1 MKYGIKKKILA
12 IVLLILLFF
21 PTIEYAA
28 EEPTTISSKEAGQKV
43 ANFAISFVTNHASE
57 CVYDVSD
64 AAYNH
69 CLKKNAQG
77 KVYKRVAKDTNNNGV
92 IDENEMFVPMDYTGE
107 LVYSARYNN
116 KYPFDCTG
124 FVSFLYNQALGIL
137 SASNMVTTNAGNTG
151 GGYFEILDASVEL
164 QPGDI
169 LRKPLNSSGT
179 GGHVSLY
186 VGLGGGRDIVEAAS
200 VRSGIRF
207 SSLPQYTQVLRLKD
221 GTEYE
226 EGTGGLG
233 ETLPEDEEV
242 AGSDVTLE
250 GGVNQYIDPYDPSV
264 SIPDPD
270 SFEFPGLAEE
280 NFVGMGDRI
289 EDLKKGL
296 EAIVDFLKSAFT
308 WILGIIL
315 YPIKMVFI
323 GWIQIMQS
331 AVSSMLSAVTGTQI
345 DNINLEDIIFNKL
358 QILDVNVFTNTPG
371 GTAVVSGGVVDIIRE
386 GVRTWYY
393 TFRNV
398 AIVGML
404 ITLLYLGI
412 RMALSTVAEG
422 KAKYKQMLVGWTFGF
437 AIVFF
442 IHYFILIVI
451 TLNESLLQI
460 IPPSTELGTSVYQ
473 EIEAGMYQI
482 DFVQSFLYIFVFLV
496 LFIYTLRFFY
506 MYLKRYLTV
515 MILIMM
521 APLMGIVY
529 SIDRIN
535 GNKTS
540 GHFTVWIQEF
550 TVNVLIQFV
559 HAIIYVVFVSSVLTI
574 IQQTNNIM
582 SIVIVFIILRFMMQ
596 AETLVKKMFKLDKAG
611 SLKDIAKA
619 TKGMETAV
627 NGIFAGTVAKK
638 IGALYVGGAKWV
650 GKGLVSSWNNVRNAG
665 FDSNVPLD
673 NGAGAKDTDKSAQ
686 AKTLTDIDDQIKE
699 TKEKQ
704 EKNAANLRKEMGNYV
719 KNSTLGG
726 VQVIMGLPMMVFSPA
741 AGLSVFAN
749 GVTKLKQ
756 AYGSGTKV
764 RTLKRTIKGP
774 TTTKGKGKYH
784 FKKGFFNINFFRG
797 IAPDALTGA
806 YTEYKNTPNRIRY
819 MEEARETEIH
829 LVMNLEEL
837 KEKKLIV
844 TLPKT
849 NYFGEVINK
858 PDEKITPEQK
868 QATKEFNKALDTLI
882 EGTSSKNA
890 KKAVSKYFM
899 TKTVRNLQF
908 KDVDEIA
915 KGLEHIKVSEE
926 FGANFKTTL
935 KLEMMNAALSSNDLS
950 DDKTR
955 IHIDK
960 SIKNNIKE
968 VAKQTRIHYKK
979 TKEPFIPKPIQQ
991 QEENEKIYEALD
1003 NAIDDEMMGKV
1014 LEKMSAED
1022 LTRVIHKTVLQ
1033 QDSIQKIETRPE
1045 FEPILENV
1053 HQLQALNEESKYN
1066 TGEAIYDMDSL
1077 VKEMKAK
1084 LTQKDVFER

>member
-137 SASNMVTTNAGNTG
+137 SASNMVTTNGGNTG
-151 GGYFEILDASVEL
+151 GGYFDILDASVEL

-296 EAIVDFLKSAFT
+296 EAIVDFLSDAFT
-308 WILGIIL
+308 WIVGIIL
-315 YPIKMVFI
+315 YPIKMVLI
-323 GWIQIMQS
+323 GWIQIAQNAITSIFS
-331 AVSSMLSAVTGTQI
+331 AATGTEI
-345 DNINLEDIIFNKL
+345 TEINIEDIIFNKIQL
-358 QILDVNVFTNTPG
+358 LDVNVFTNTPG
-371 GTAVVSGGVVDIIRE
+371 GMAISSGSVVGIIHE
-386 GVRTWYY
+386 GIRTWYY

-398 AIVGML
+398 GIAGML

-412 RMALSTVAEG
+412 RMALSTVPEG
-422 KAKYKQMLVGWTFGF
+422 KAKYKQMLIGWIYGF

-442 IHYFILIVI
+442 VHYFILIVI
-451 TLNESLLQI
+451 TFNESLLQI
-460 IPPSTELGTSVYQ
+460 LPKETELGTTIFQ

-482 DFVQSFLYIFVFLV
+482 DFVDSMLYIVVFLILLYYTIRF
-496 LFIYTLRFFY
+496 LFV
-506 MYLKRYLTV
+506 YLKRYLTV

-540 GHFTVWIQEF
+540 GHFTIWLQEF
-550 TVNVLIQFV
+550 TINVLIQFV
-559 HAIIYVVFVSSVLTI
+559 HAVIYVVFVATVLQM
-574 IQQTNNIM
+574 IQQAA
-582 SIVIVFIILRFMMQ
+582 SIATMIIVFIMLKFMLE
-596 AETLVKKMFKLDKAG
+596 AEVLVKRMFKLNKATN
-611 SLKDIAKA
+611 SLKDIKDA
-619 TKGMETAV
+619 TKGWEIATKAV
-627 NGIFAGTVAKK
+627 FTGTVAKA
-638 IGALYVGGAKWV
+638 IGSASV
-650 GKGLVSSWNNVRNAG
+650 
-665 FDSNVPLD
+665 
-673 NGAGAKDTDKSAQ
+673 AGAKKVGGLLVKPFKANANDSRGRENTTQEGSRTQGRTLTNIDEKIEQERNNKDKSRAE
-686 AKTLTDIDDQIKE
+686 IG
-699 TKEKQ
+699 KQ
-704 EKNAANLRKEMGNYV
+704 LGKFALNAT
-719 KNSTLGG
+719 SGG
-726 VQVIMGLPMMVFSPA
+726 ALVVGSIPLIILSPA
-741 AGLSVFAN
+741 KGIFTFTM
-749 GVTKLKQ
+749 GMKRLKA
-756 AYGSGTKV
+756 AYGSGTKIPYP
-764 RTLKRTIKGP
+764 KRNIKGP
-774 TTTKGKGKYH
+774 ILIPRRKVWYFVRGK
-784 FKKGFFNINFFRG
+784 FSTNFFRG
-797 IAPDALTGA
+797 IAPNALTKA
-806 YTEYKNTPNRIRY
+806 YSEYKNSPEKVKN
-819 MEEARETEIH
+819 MQQARNIEMKLAIGIDT
-829 LVMNLEEL
+829 L
-837 KEKKLIV
+837 KEQQLIV
-844 TLPKT
+844 KLPKK
-849 NYFGEVINK
+849 NMFGETTGGDSTATK
-858 PDEKITPEQK
+858 EQIK
-868 QATKEFNKALDTLI
+868 ATKEFNKEIKNLL
-882 EGTSSKNA
+882 EGTSRKNVE
-890 KKAVSKYFM
+890 KAVSNYFL
-899 TKTVRNLQF
+899 TKTVHNIQF
-908 KDVDEIA
+908 KNVDEIA
-915 KGLEHIKVSEE
+915 QNLEHIKVSEE
-926 FGANFKTTL
+926 FGANFKETL
-935 KLEMMNAALSSNDLS
+935 KLEIMNAALSSNELS

-955 IHIDK
+955 IKIDK
-960 SIKNNIKE
+960 KLKKEIKQTAKQARLHFKE
-968 VAKQTRIHYKK
+968 VRD
-979 TKEPFIPKPIQQ
+979 PSLPK
-991 QEENEKIYEALD
+991 EENKVKENEQIYEALD
-1003 NAIDDEMMGKV
+1003 KKIDDNTMGKV
-1014 LEKMSAED
+1014 LEKMSVED
-1022 LTRVIHKTVLQ
+1022 LTRVMHKTILQ
-1033 QDSIQKIETRPE
+1033 QDSIQKTNVRPE
-1045 FEPILENV
+1045 FAPVLL
-1053 HQLQALNEESKYN
+1053 HLQELHELNEETRYN
-1066 TGEAIYDMDSL
+1066 TGEAIYNIDDL
-1077 VKEMKAK
+1077 VKQMKEE
-1084 LTQKDVFER
+1084 LTKKDVLER

>member
-186 VGLGGGRDIVEAAS
+186 VGLGGGKDIVEAAS

-242 AGSDVTLE
+242 AGSGITLE
-250 GGVNQYIDPYDPSV
+250 GGVNQYIAPYDPSV

-296 EAIVDFLKSAFT
+296 EAIVDFLSDAFT
-308 WILGIIL
+308 WIVGIIL
-315 YPIKMVFI
+315 YPIKMVLI
-323 GWIQIMQS
+323 GWIQIAQNAITSIFS
-331 AVSSMLSAVTGTQI
+331 AATGTEI
-345 DNINLEDIIFNKL
+345 TEINIEDIIFNKIQL
-358 QILDVNVFTNTPG
+358 LDVNVFTNTPG
-371 GTAVVSGGVVDIIRE
+371 GMAISSGSVVGIIHE
-386 GVRTWYY
+386 GIRTWYY

-398 AIVGML
+398 GIAGML

-412 RMALSTVAEG
+412 RMALSTVPEG
-422 KAKYKQMLVGWTFGF
+422 KAKYKQMLIGWIYGF

-442 IHYFILIVI
+442 VHYFILIVI
-451 TLNESLLQI
+451 TFNESLLQI
-460 IPPSTELGTSVYQ
+460 LPKETELGTTIFQ

-482 DFVQSFLYIFVFLV
+482 DFVDSMLYIVVFLILLYYTIRF
-496 LFIYTLRFFY
+496 LFV
-506 MYLKRYLTV
+506 YLKRYLTV

-540 GHFTVWIQEF
+540 GHFTIWLQEF
-550 TVNVLIQFV
+550 TINVLIQFV
-559 HAIIYVVFVSSVLTI
+559 HAVIYVVFVATVLQM
-574 IQQTNNIM
+574 IQQAA
-582 SIVIVFIILRFMMQ
+582 SIATMIIVFIMLKFMLE
-596 AETLVKKMFKLDKAG
+596 AEVLVKRMFKLNKATN
-611 SLKDIAKA
+611 SLKDIKDA
-619 TKGMETAV
+619 TKGWEIATKAV
-627 NGIFAGTVAKK
+627 FTGTVAKA
-638 IGALYVGGAKWV
+638 IGSASV
-650 GKGLVSSWNNVRNAG
+650 
-665 FDSNVPLD
+665 
-673 NGAGAKDTDKSAQ
+673 AGAKKVGGLLVKPFKANANDSRERENTTQEGSRTQGRTLTNIDEKIEQERNNKDKSRAE
-686 AKTLTDIDDQIKE
+686 IG
-699 TKEKQ
+699 KQ
-704 EKNAANLRKEMGNYV
+704 LGKFALNAT
-719 KNSTLGG
+719 SGG
-726 VQVIMGLPMMVFSPA
+726 ALVVGSIPLIILSPA
-741 AGLSVFAN
+741 KGIFTFTM
-749 GVTKLKQ
+749 GMKRLKA
-756 AYGSGTKV
+756 AYGSGTKIPYP
-764 RTLKRTIKGP
+764 KRNIKGP
-774 TTTKGKGKYH
+774 ILTPRRKVWYFVRGK
-784 FKKGFFNINFFRG
+784 FSTNFFRG
-797 IAPDALTGA
+797 IAPNALTKA
-806 YTEYKNTPNRIRY
+806 YSEYKNSPEKVKN
-819 MEEARETEIH
+819 MQQARNIEMKLAIGIDT
-829 LVMNLEEL
+829 L
-837 KEKKLIV
+837 KEQQLIV
-844 TLPKT
+844 KLPKK
-849 NYFGEVINK
+849 NMFGETTGGDTTATK
-858 PDEKITPEQK
+858 EQIK
-868 QATKEFNKALDTLI
+868 ATKEFNKEIKNLL
-882 EGTSSKNA
+882 EGTSRKNVE
-890 KKAVSKYFM
+890 KAVSNYFL
-899 TKTVRNLQF
+899 TKTVHNIQF
-908 KDVDEIA
+908 KNVDEIA
-915 KGLEHIKVSEE
+915 QNLEHIKVSEE
-926 FGANFKTTL
+926 FGANFKETL
-935 KLEMMNAALSSNDLS
+935 KLEIMNSALSSNELS

-955 IHIDK
+955 IKIDK
-960 SIKNNIKE
+960 KLKKEIKQTAKQARLHFKE
-968 VAKQTRIHYKK
+968 VRD
-979 TKEPFIPKPIQQ
+979 PSLPK
-991 QEENEKIYEALD
+991 EENKVKENEQIYEALD
-1003 NAIDDEMMGKV
+1003 KKIDDNTMGKV
-1014 LEKMSAED
+1014 LEKMSVED
-1022 LTRVIHKTVLQ
+1022 LTRVMHKTILQ
-1033 QDSIQKIETRPE
+1033 QDSIQKTNVRPE
-1045 FEPILENV
+1045 FAPVLL
-1053 HQLQALNEESKYN
+1053 HLQELHELNEETRYN
-1066 TGEAIYDMDSL
+1066 TGEAIYNIDDL
-1077 VKEMKAK
+1077 VKQMKEE
-1084 LTQKDVFER
+1084 LTKKDVLER

>member
-186 VGLGGGRDIVEAAS
+186 VGLGGGKDIVEAAS
-200 VRSGIRF
+200 VSSGIRF

-242 AGSDVTLE
+242 AGSDITLE

-296 EAIVDFLKSAFT
+296 EAIVDFLSDAFT
-308 WILGIIL
+308 WIVGIIL
-315 YPIKMVFI
+315 YPIKMVLI
-323 GWIQIMQS
+323 GWIQIAQNAITSIFS
-331 AVSSMLSAVTGTQI
+331 AATGTEI
-345 DNINLEDIIFNKL
+345 TEINIEDIIFNKIQL
-358 QILDVNVFTNTPG
+358 LDVNVFTNTPG
-371 GTAVVSGGVVDIIRE
+371 GMAISSGSVVGIIHE
-386 GVRTWYY
+386 GIRIWYY

-398 AIVGML
+398 GIAGML

-412 RMALSTVAEG
+412 RMALSTVPEG
-422 KAKYKQMLVGWTFGF
+422 KAKYKQMLIGWIYGF

-442 IHYFILIVI
+442 VHYFILIVI
-451 TLNESLLQI
+451 TFNESLLQI
-460 IPPSTELGTSVYQ
+460 LPKETELGTTIFQ

-482 DFVQSFLYIFVFLV
+482 DFVDSMLYIVVFLILLYYTIRF
-496 LFIYTLRFFY
+496 LFV
-506 MYLKRYLTV
+506 YLKRYLTV

-540 GHFTVWIQEF
+540 GHFTIWLQEF
-550 TVNVLIQFV
+550 TINVLIQFV
-559 HAIIYVVFVSSVLTI
+559 HAVIYVVFVATVLQM
-574 IQQTNNIM
+574 IQQAA
-582 SIVIVFIILRFMMQ
+582 SIATMIIVFIMLKFMLE
-596 AETLVKKMFKLDKAG
+596 AEVLVKRMFKLNKATN
-611 SLKDIAKA
+611 SLKDIKDA
-619 TKGMETAV
+619 TKGWEIATKAV
-627 NGIFAGTVAKK
+627 FTGTVAKA
-638 IGALYVGGAKWV
+638 IGSASV
-650 GKGLVSSWNNVRNAG
+650 
-665 FDSNVPLD
+665 
-673 NGAGAKDTDKSAQ
+673 AGAKKVGGLLVKPFKANANDSRERENTTQEGSRTQGRTLTNIDEKIEQERNNKDKSRAE
-686 AKTLTDIDDQIKE
+686 IG
-699 TKEKQ
+699 KQ
-704 EKNAANLRKEMGNYV
+704 LGKFALNAT
-719 KNSTLGG
+719 SGG
-726 VQVIMGLPMMVFSPA
+726 ALVVGSIPLIILSPA
-741 AGLSVFAN
+741 KGIFTFTM
-749 GVTKLKQ
+749 GMKRLKA
-756 AYGSGTKV
+756 AYGSGTKIPYP
-764 RTLKRTIKGP
+764 KRNIKGP
-774 TTTKGKGKYH
+774 ILTPRRKVWYFVRGK
-784 FKKGFFNINFFRG
+784 FSTNFFRG
-797 IAPDALTGA
+797 IAPNALTKA
-806 YTEYKNTPNRIRY
+806 YSEYKNSPEKVKN
-819 MEEARETEIH
+819 MQQARNIEMKLAIGIDT
-829 LVMNLEEL
+829 L
-837 KEKKLIV
+837 KEQQLIV
-844 TLPKT
+844 KLPKK
-849 NYFGEVINK
+849 NMFGETTGGDTTATK
-858 PDEKITPEQK
+858 EQIK
-868 QATKEFNKALDTLI
+868 ATKEFNKEIKNLL
-882 EGTSSKNA
+882 EGTSRKNVE
-890 KKAVSKYFM
+890 KAVSNYFL
-899 TKTVRNLQF
+899 TKTVHNIQF
-908 KDVDEIA
+908 KNVDEIA
-915 KGLEHIKVSEE
+915 QNLEHIKVSEE
-926 FGANFKTTL
+926 FGANFKETL
-935 KLEMMNAALSSNDLS
+935 KLEIMNSALSSNELS

-955 IHIDK
+955 IKIDK
-960 SIKNNIKE
+960 KLKKEIKQTAKQARLHFKE
-968 VAKQTRIHYKK
+968 VRD
-979 TKEPFIPKPIQQ
+979 PSLPK
-991 QEENEKIYEALD
+991 EENKVKENEQIYEALD
-1003 NAIDDEMMGKV
+1003 KKIDDNTMGKV
-1014 LEKMSAED
+1014 LEKMSVED
-1022 LTRVIHKTVLQ
+1022 LTRVMHKTILQ
-1033 QDSIQKIETRPE
+1033 QDSIQKTNVRPE
-1045 FEPILENV
+1045 FAPVLL
-1053 HQLQALNEESKYN
+1053 HLQELHELNEETRYN
-1066 TGEAIYDMDSL
+1066 TGEAIYNIDDL
-1077 VKEMKAK
+1077 VKQMKEE
-1084 LTQKDVFER
+1084 LTKKDVLER

>member
-186 VGLGGGRDIVEAAS
+186 VGLGGGKDIVEAAS
-200 VRSGIRF
+200 VSSGIRF

-242 AGSDVTLE
+242 AGSDITLE

-296 EAIVDFLKSAFT
+296 EAIVDFLSDAFT
-308 WILGIIL
+308 WIVGIIL
-315 YPIKMVFI
+315 YPIKMVLI
-323 GWIQIMQS
+323 GWIQIAQNAITSIFS
-331 AVSSMLSAVTGTQI
+331 AATGTEI
-345 DNINLEDIIFNKL
+345 TEINIEDIIFNKIQL
-358 QILDVNVFTNTPG
+358 LDVNVFTNTPG
-371 GTAVVSGGVVDIIRE
+371 GMAISSGSVVGIIHE
-386 GVRTWYY
+386 GIRIWYY

-398 AIVGML
+398 GIAGML

-412 RMALSTVAEG
+412 RMALSTVPEG
-422 KAKYKQMLVGWTFGF
+422 KAKYKQMLIGWIYGF

-442 IHYFILIVI
+442 VHYFILIVI
-451 TLNESLLQI
+451 TFNESLLQI
-460 IPPSTELGTSVYQ
+460 LPKETELGTTIFQ

-482 DFVQSFLYIFVFLV
+482 DFVDSMLYIVVFLILLYYTIRF
-496 LFIYTLRFFY
+496 LFV
-506 MYLKRYLTV
+506 YLKRYLTV

-540 GHFTVWIQEF
+540 GHFTIWLQEF
-550 TVNVLIQFV
+550 TINVLIQFV
-559 HAIIYVVFVSSVLTI
+559 HAVIYVVFVATVLQM
-574 IQQTNNIM
+574 IQQAA
-582 SIVIVFIILRFMMQ
+582 SIATMIIVFIMLKFMLE
-596 AETLVKKMFKLDKAG
+596 AEVLVKRMFKLNKATN
-611 SLKDIAKA
+611 SLKDIKDA
-619 TKGMETAV
+619 TKGWEIATKAV
-627 NGIFAGTVAKK
+627 FTGTVAKA
-638 IGALYVGGAKWV
+638 IGSASV
-650 GKGLVSSWNNVRNAG
+650 
-665 FDSNVPLD
+665 
-673 NGAGAKDTDKSAQ
+673 AGAKKVGGLLVKPFKANANDSRERENTTQEGSRTQGRTLTNIDEKIEQERNNKDKSRAE
-686 AKTLTDIDDQIKE
+686 IG
-699 TKEKQ
+699 KQ
-704 EKNAANLRKEMGNYV
+704 LGKFALNAT
-719 KNSTLGG
+719 SGG
-726 VQVIMGLPMMVFSPA
+726 ALVVGSIPLIILSPA
-741 AGLSVFAN
+741 KGIFTFTM
-749 GVTKLKQ
+749 GMKRLKA
-756 AYGSGTKV
+756 AYGSGTKIPYP
-764 RTLKRTIKGP
+764 KRNIKGP
-774 TTTKGKGKYH
+774 ILTPRRKVWYFVRGK
-784 FKKGFFNINFFRG
+784 FSTNFFRG
-797 IAPDALTGA
+797 IAPNALTKA
-806 YTEYKNTPNRIRY
+806 YSEYKNSPEKVKN
-819 MEEARETEIH
+819 MQQARNIEMKLAIGIDT
-829 LVMNLEEL
+829 L
-837 KEKKLIV
+837 KEQQLIV
-844 TLPKT
+844 KLPKK
-849 NYFGEVINK
+849 NMFGETTGGDTTATK
-858 PDEKITPEQK
+858 EQIK
-868 QATKEFNKALDTLI
+868 ATKEFNKEIKNLL
-882 EGTSSKNA
+882 EGTSRKNVE
-890 KKAVSKYFM
+890 KAVSNYFL
-899 TKTVRNLQF
+899 TKTVHNIQF
-908 KDVDEIA
+908 KNVDEIA
-915 KGLEHIKVSEE
+915 QNLEHIKVSEE
-926 FGANFKTTL
+926 FGANFKETL
-935 KLEMMNAALSSNDLS
+935 KLEIMNAALSSNELS

-955 IHIDK
+955 IKIDK
-960 SIKNNIKE
+960 KLKKEIKQTAKQARLHFKE
-968 VAKQTRIHYKK
+968 VRD
-979 TKEPFIPKPIQQ
+979 PSLPK
-991 QEENEKIYEALD
+991 EENKVKENEQIYEALD
-1003 NAIDDEMMGKV
+1003 KKIDDNTMGKV
-1014 LEKMSAED
+1014 LEKMSVED
-1022 LTRVIHKTVLQ
+1022 LTRVMHKTILQ
-1033 QDSIQKIETRPE
+1033 QDSIQKTNVRPE
-1045 FEPILENV
+1045 FAPVLL
-1053 HQLQALNEESKYN
+1053 HLQELHELNEETRYN
-1066 TGEAIYDMDSL
+1066 TGEAIYNIDDL
-1077 VKEMKAK
+1077 VKQMKEE
-1084 LTQKDVFER
+1084 LTKKDVLER

>member
-186 VGLGGGRDIVEAAS
+186 VGLGGGKDIVEAAS
-200 VRSGIRF
+200 VSSGIRF

-242 AGSDVTLE
+242 AGSDITLE

-296 EAIVDFLKSAFT
+296 EAIVDFLSDAFT
-308 WILGIIL
+308 WIVGIIL
-315 YPIKMVFI
+315 YPIKMVLI
-323 GWIQIMQS
+323 GWIQIAQNAITSIFS
-331 AVSSMLSAVTGTQI
+331 AATGTEI
-345 DNINLEDIIFNKL
+345 TEINIEDIIFNKIQL
-358 QILDVNVFTNTPG
+358 LDVNVFTNTPG
-371 GTAVVSGGVVDIIRE
+371 GMAISSGSVVGIIHE
-386 GVRTWYY
+386 GIRTWYY

-398 AIVGML
+398 GIAGML

-412 RMALSTVAEG
+412 RMALSTVPEG
-422 KAKYKQMLVGWTFGF
+422 KAKYKQMLIGWIYGF

-442 IHYFILIVI
+442 VHYFILIVI
-451 TLNESLLQI
+451 TFNESLLQI
-460 IPPSTELGTSVYQ
+460 LPKETELGTTIFQ

-482 DFVQSFLYIFVFLV
+482 DFVDSMLYIVVFLILLYYTIRF
-496 LFIYTLRFFY
+496 LFV
-506 MYLKRYLTV
+506 YLKRYLTV

-540 GHFTVWIQEF
+540 GHFTIWLQEF
-550 TVNVLIQFV
+550 TINVLIQFV
-559 HAIIYVVFVSSVLTI
+559 HAVIYVVFVATVLQM
-574 IQQTNNIM
+574 IQQAA
-582 SIVIVFIILRFMMQ
+582 SIATMIIVFIMLKFMLE
-596 AETLVKKMFKLDKAG
+596 AEVLVKRMFKLNKATN
-611 SLKDIAKA
+611 SLKDIKDA
-619 TKGMETAV
+619 TKGWEIATKAV
-627 NGIFAGTVAKK
+627 FTGTVAKA
-638 IGALYVGGAKWV
+638 IGSASV
-650 GKGLVSSWNNVRNAG
+650 
-665 FDSNVPLD
+665 
-673 NGAGAKDTDKSAQ
+673 AGAKKVGGLLVKPFKANANDSRERENTTQEGSRTQGRTLTNIDEKIEQERNNKDKSRAE
-686 AKTLTDIDDQIKE
+686 IG
-699 TKEKQ
+699 KQ
-704 EKNAANLRKEMGNYV
+704 LGKFALNAT
-719 KNSTLGG
+719 SGG
-726 VQVIMGLPMMVFSPA
+726 ALVVGSIPLIILSPA
-741 AGLSVFAN
+741 KGIFTFTM
-749 GVTKLKQ
+749 GMKRLKA
-756 AYGSGTKV
+756 AYGSGTKIPYP
-764 RTLKRTIKGP
+764 KRNIKGP
-774 TTTKGKGKYH
+774 ILTPRRKVWYFVRGK
-784 FKKGFFNINFFRG
+784 FSTNFFRG
-797 IAPDALTGA
+797 IAPNALTKA
-806 YTEYKNTPNRIRY
+806 YSEYKNSPEKVKN
-819 MEEARETEIH
+819 MQQARNIEMKLAIGIDT
-829 LVMNLEEL
+829 L
-837 KEKKLIV
+837 KEQQLIV
-844 TLPKT
+844 KLPKK
-849 NYFGEVINK
+849 NMFGETTGGDTTATK
-858 PDEKITPEQK
+858 EQIK
-868 QATKEFNKALDTLI
+868 ATKEFNKEIKNLL
-882 EGTSSKNA
+882 EGTSRKNVE
-890 KKAVSKYFM
+890 KAVSNYFL
-899 TKTVRNLQF
+899 TKTVHNIQF
-908 KDVDEIA
+908 KNVDEIA
-915 KGLEHIKVSEE
+915 QNLEHIKVSEE
-926 FGANFKTTL
+926 FGANFKETL
-935 KLEMMNAALSSNDLS
+935 KLEIMNAALSSNELS

-955 IHIDK
+955 IKIDK
-960 SIKNNIKE
+960 KLKKEIKQTAKQARLHFKE
-968 VAKQTRIHYKK
+968 VRD
-979 TKEPFIPKPIQQ
+979 PSLPK
-991 QEENEKIYEALD
+991 EENKVKENEQIYEALD
-1003 NAIDDEMMGKV
+1003 KKIDDNTMGKV
-1014 LEKMSAED
+1014 LEKMSVED
-1022 LTRVIHKTVLQ
+1022 LTRVMHKTILQ
-1033 QDSIQKIETRPE
+1033 QDSIQKTNVRPE
-1045 FEPILENV
+1045 FAPVLL
-1053 HQLQALNEESKYN
+1053 HLQELHELNEETRYN
-1066 TGEAIYDMDSL
+1066 TGEAIYNIDDL
-1077 VKEMKAK
+1077 VKQMKEE
-1084 LTQKDVFER
+1084 LTKKDVLER

>member
-186 VGLGGGRDIVEAAS
+186 VGLGGGKDIVEAAS
-200 VRSGIRF
+200 VSSGIRF

-242 AGSDVTLE
+242 AGSDITLE

-296 EAIVDFLKSAFT
+296 EAIVDFLSDAFT
-308 WILGIIL
+308 WIVGIIL
-315 YPIKMVFI
+315 YPIKMVLI
-323 GWIQIMQS
+323 GWIQIAQNAITSIFS
-331 AVSSMLSAVTGTQI
+331 AATGTEI
-345 DNINLEDIIFNKL
+345 TEINIEDIIFNKIQL
-358 QILDVNVFTNTPG
+358 LDVNVFTNTPG
-371 GTAVVSGGVVDIIRE
+371 GMAISSGSVVGIIHE
-386 GVRTWYY
+386 GIRIWYY

-398 AIVGML
+398 GIAGML

-412 RMALSTVAEG
+412 RMALSTVPEG
-422 KAKYKQMLVGWTFGF
+422 KAKYKQMLIGWIYGF

-442 IHYFILIVI
+442 VHYFILIVI
-451 TLNESLLQI
+451 TFNESLLQI
-460 IPPSTELGTSVYQ
+460 LPKETELGTTIFQ

-482 DFVQSFLYIFVFLV
+482 DFVDSMLYIVVFLILLYYTIRF
-496 LFIYTLRFFY
+496 LFV
-506 MYLKRYLTV
+506 YLKRYLTV

-540 GHFTVWIQEF
+540 GHFTIWLQEF
-550 TVNVLIQFV
+550 TINVLIQFV
-559 HAIIYVVFVSSVLTI
+559 HAVIYVVFVATVLQM
-574 IQQTNNIM
+574 IQQAA
-582 SIVIVFIILRFMMQ
+582 SIATMIIVFIMLKFMLE
-596 AETLVKKMFKLDKAG
+596 AEVLVKRMFKLNKATN
-611 SLKDIAKA
+611 SLKDIKDA
-619 TKGMETAV
+619 TKGWEIATKAV
-627 NGIFAGTVAKK
+627 FTGTVAKA
-638 IGALYVGGAKWV
+638 IGSASV
-650 GKGLVSSWNNVRNAG
+650 
-665 FDSNVPLD
+665 
-673 NGAGAKDTDKSAQ
+673 AGAKKVGGLLVKPFKANANDSRGRENTTQEGSRTQGRTLTNIDEKIEQERNNKDKSRAE
-686 AKTLTDIDDQIKE
+686 IG
-699 TKEKQ
+699 KQ
-704 EKNAANLRKEMGNYV
+704 LGKFALNAT
-719 KNSTLGG
+719 SGG
-726 VQVIMGLPMMVFSPA
+726 ALVVGSIPLIILSPA
-741 AGLSVFAN
+741 KGIFTFTM
-749 GVTKLKQ
+749 GMKRLKA
-756 AYGSGTKV
+756 AYGSGTKIPYP
-764 RTLKRTIKGP
+764 KRNIKGP
-774 TTTKGKGKYH
+774 ILTPRRKVWYFVRGK
-784 FKKGFFNINFFRG
+784 FSTNFFRG
-797 IAPDALTGA
+797 IAPNALTKA
-806 YTEYKNTPNRIRY
+806 YSEYKNSTEKVKNLQQ
-819 MEEARETEIH
+819 ARNIEMKLAIGIDT
-829 LVMNLEEL
+829 L
-837 KEKKLIV
+837 KEQQLIV
-844 TLPKT
+844 KLPKK
-849 NYFGEVINK
+849 NMFGETTGGDTTATK
-858 PDEKITPEQK
+858 EQIK
-868 QATKEFNKALDTLI
+868 ATKEFNKEIKNLL
-882 EGTSSKNA
+882 EGTSRKNVE
-890 KKAVSKYFM
+890 KAVSNYFL
-899 TKTVRNLQF
+899 TKTVHNIQF
-908 KDVDEIA
+908 KNVDEIA
-915 KGLEHIKVSEE
+915 QNLEHIKVSEE
-926 FGANFKTTL
+926 FGANFKETL
-935 KLEMMNAALSSNDLS
+935 KLEIMNAALSSNELS

-955 IHIDK
+955 IKIDK
-960 SIKNNIKE
+960 KLKKEIKQTAKQARLHFKE
-968 VAKQTRIHYKK
+968 VRD
-979 TKEPFIPKPIQQ
+979 PSLPK
-991 QEENEKIYEALD
+991 EENKVKENEQIYEALD
-1003 NAIDDEMMGKV
+1003 KKIDDNTMGKV
-1014 LEKMSAED
+1014 LEKMSVED
-1022 LTRVIHKTVLQ
+1022 LTRVMHKTILQ
-1033 QDSIQKIETRPE
+1033 QDSIQKTNVRPE
-1045 FEPILENV
+1045 FVPVLL
-1053 HQLQALNEESKYN
+1053 HLQELHELNEETRYN
-1066 TGEAIYDMDSL
+1066 TGEAIYNIDDL
-1077 VKEMKAK
+1077 VKQMKEE
-1084 LTQKDVFER
+1084 LTKKDVLER

>member
-186 VGLGGGRDIVEAAS
+186 VGLGGGKDIVEAAS
-200 VRSGIRF
+200 VSSGIRF

-242 AGSDVTLE
+242 AGSDITLE

-296 EAIVDFLKSAFT
+296 EAIVDFLSDAFT
-308 WILGIIL
+308 WIVGIIL
-315 YPIKMVFI
+315 YPIKMVLI
-323 GWIQIMQS
+323 GWIQIAQNAITSIFS
-331 AVSSMLSAVTGTQI
+331 AATGTEI
-345 DNINLEDIIFNKL
+345 TEINIEDIIFNKIQL
-358 QILDVNVFTNTPG
+358 LDVNVFTNTPG
-371 GTAVVSGGVVDIIRE
+371 GMAISSGSVVGIIHE
-386 GVRTWYY
+386 GIRIWYY

-398 AIVGML
+398 GIAGML

-412 RMALSTVAEG
+412 RMALSTVPEG
-422 KAKYKQMLVGWTFGF
+422 KAKYKQMLIGWIYGF

-442 IHYFILIVI
+442 VHYFILIVI
-451 TLNESLLQI
+451 TFNESLLQI
-460 IPPSTELGTSVYQ
+460 LPKETELGTTIFQ

-482 DFVQSFLYIFVFLV
+482 DFVDSMLYIVVFLILLYYTIRF
-496 LFIYTLRFFY
+496 LFV
-506 MYLKRYLTV
+506 YLKRYLTV

-540 GHFTVWIQEF
+540 GHFTIWLQEF
-550 TVNVLIQFV
+550 TINVLIQFV
-559 HAIIYVVFVSSVLTI
+559 HAVIYVVFVATVLQM
-574 IQQTNNIM
+574 IQQAA
-582 SIVIVFIILRFMMQ
+582 SIATMIIVFIMLKFMLE
-596 AETLVKKMFKLDKAG
+596 AEVLVKRMFKLNKATN
-611 SLKDIAKA
+611 SLKDIKDA
-619 TKGMETAV
+619 TKGWEIATKAV
-627 NGIFAGTVAKK
+627 FTGTVAKA
-638 IGALYVGGAKWV
+638 IGSASV
-650 GKGLVSSWNNVRNAG
+650 
-665 FDSNVPLD
+665 
-673 NGAGAKDTDKSAQ
+673 AGAKKVGGLLVKPFKANANDSRGRENTTQEGSRTQGRTLTNIDEKIEQERNNKDKSRAE
-686 AKTLTDIDDQIKE
+686 IG
-699 TKEKQ
+699 KQ
-704 EKNAANLRKEMGNYV
+704 LGKFALNAT
-719 KNSTLGG
+719 SGG
-726 VQVIMGLPMMVFSPA
+726 ALVVGSIPLIVLSPA
-741 AGLSVFAN
+741 KGIFTFTM
-749 GVTKLKQ
+749 GMKRLKA
-756 AYGSGTKV
+756 AYGSGTKIPYPKRNIKSPVLTHRRKVWYFV
-764 RTLKRTIKGP
+764 R
-774 TTTKGKGKYH
+774 GK
-784 FKKGFFNINFFRG
+784 FSTDFFRG
-797 IAPDALTGA
+797 IAPNALTKA
-806 YTEYKNTPNRIRY
+806 YSNYKNSPEKVKN
-819 MEEARETEIH
+819 MQQARNIEIK
-829 LVMNLEEL
+829 LAIGIDTL
-837 KEKKLIV
+837 KEQKLIV
-844 TLPKT
+844 KLPKK
-849 NYFGEVINK
+849 NMFGETTGG
-858 PDEKITPEQK
+858 DTTATQEQIK
-868 QATKEFNKALDTLI
+868 ATKEFNKEVKNLL
-882 EGTSSKNA
+882 EGTSRKNVE
-890 KKAVSKYFM
+890 KAISNYFM
-899 TKTVRNLQF
+899 AKTVRNIQF
-908 KDVDEIA
+908 KNIDEIA
-915 KGLEHIKVSEE
+915 QNLEHVKVSEE
-926 FGANFKTTL
+926 FGANFKETL
-935 KLEMMNAALSSNDLS
+935 KLEIMNAALSSNELS

-955 IHIDK
+955 IKIDK
-960 SIKNNIKE
+960 TLKKEIKQT
-968 VAKQTRIHYKK
+968 AKQTRLHF
-979 TKEPFIPKPIQQ
+979 KEVRDPSLPK
-991 QEENEKIYEALD
+991 EENKVKENEQIYEALD
-1003 NAIDDEMMGKV
+1003 KKIDDNTMEKV
-1014 LEKMSAED
+1014 LEKMSIED
-1022 LTRVIHKTVLQ
+1022 LTRVMHKTILQ
-1033 QDSIQKIETRPE
+1033 QDSIQKTNVRPE
-1045 FEPILENV
+1045 FTPVLL
-1053 HQLQALNEESKYN
+1053 HLQELHELNEETRYN
-1066 TGEAIYDMDSL
+1066 TGEAIYNIDDL
-1077 VKEMKAK
+1077 VKQMKEE
-1084 LTQKDVFER
+1084 LTKKDV